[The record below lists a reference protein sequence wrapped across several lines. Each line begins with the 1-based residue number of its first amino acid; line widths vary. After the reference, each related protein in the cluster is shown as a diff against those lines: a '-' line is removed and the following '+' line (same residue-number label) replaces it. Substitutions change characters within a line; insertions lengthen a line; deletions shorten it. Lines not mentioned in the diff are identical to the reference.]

1 MLFSSLSGAL
11 PRANNDGTTFGTMR
25 MSGERKAP
33 FSSSPFSLNHRK
45 EEEKVSRDVVR
56 DLDDFVQQRVVRIMV
71 AVFSSIVLVPS
82 L

>member
-11 PRANNDGTTFGTMR
+11 PRANKGCTTCGPMMMPAKEKR
-25 MSGERKAP
+25 P
-33 FSSSPFSLNHRK
+33 FLLLLFLLNHRK

>member
-1 MLFSSLSGAL
+1 M
-11 PRANNDGTTFGTMR
+11 
-25 MSGERKAP
+25 
-33 FSSSPFSLNHRK
+33 
-45 EEEKVSRDVVR
+45 SRDVVR